1 VVEGGSL
8 EGGVLMNIERDIASF
23 TLRAAISE
31 HEPTAAPVDQRC
43 GVFYVDRPARL
54 GHSLRARAAAI

>member
-43 GVFYVDRPARL
+43 GVFYVDRPLDSVTRCEL
-54 GHSLRARAAAI
+54 VPRR